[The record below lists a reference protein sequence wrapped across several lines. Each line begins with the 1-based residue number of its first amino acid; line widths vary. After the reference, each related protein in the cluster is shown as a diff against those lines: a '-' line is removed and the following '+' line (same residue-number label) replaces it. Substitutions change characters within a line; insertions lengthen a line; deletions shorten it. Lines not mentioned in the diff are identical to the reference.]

1 MTIKEILN
9 KGTIMLKSDKIE
21 NPKQKARLLLQHVL
35 KMTREQ
41 IIIYDTN
48 QVNKKQEQEYISKI
62 NELIKG
68 KPLQQITHTQ
78 EFMKMN
84 FYVNENVLIPRPDT
98 EILVEEVLKIAKNK
112 RNPVILDLCTG
123 SGAIAI
129 ALAKYLEN
137 AKIYATDISDKAL
150 EVAIKNAKDN
160 EVLEK
165 IEFIQSDLFTNIYT
179 NIKFDI
185 IVSNPPYIRTKI
197 IKTLN
202 KDVQNEPL
210 IALDGGE
217 DGLEFYKKIIEQAY
231 QYMKYNSR
239 LCVEIGYD
247 QKIDV
252 IEIIENQKKFTDIY
266 CKKDLYGND
275 RVIVAKLGD

>member
-1 MTIKEILN
+1 MTIKEIIN
-9 KGTIMLKSDKIE
+9 KGTIMLKNDKIE
-21 NPKQKARLLLQHVL
+21 NPKQKARLLLQYTL

-41 IIIYDTN
+41 IIIYDTK
-48 QVNKKQEQEYISKI
+48 QVSRKEEKEYILNI
-62 NELIKG
+62 NKLIKG
-68 KPLQQITHTQ
+68 KPLQQITNTQ

-98 EILVEEVLKIAKNK
+98 EVLVEEVLKKAKNK

-123 SGAIAI
+123 SGAIAV
-129 ALAKYLEN
+129 ALAKYIEN
-137 AKIYATDISDKAL
+137 AKIYATDISEKAL
-150 EVAIKNAKDN
+150 EVAQKNAKNN
-160 EVLEK
+160 EVSNK
-165 IEFIQSDLFTNIYT
+165 IEFIQSDLFTNIDT
-179 NIKFDI
+179 NLKFDI
-185 IVSNPPYIRTKI
+185 IVSNPPYIRTEV

-210 IALDGGE
+210 IALDGGR
-217 DGLEFYKKIIEQAY
+217 DGLVFYRKIIEQAY
-231 QYMKYNSR
+231 QYMKYNSEI
-239 LCVEIGYD
+239 CMEIGYD

-275 RVIVAKLGD
+275 RVIVATLGD

>member
-1 MTIKEILN
+1 MTIKEIIN
-9 KGTIMLKSDKIE
+9 KGTIMLKNDKIE
-21 NPKQKARLLLQHVL
+21 NPKQKARLLLQYVL

-41 IIIYDTN
+41 IIIYDTK
-48 QVNKKQEQEYISKI
+48 QLNKKEEQEYISNI
-62 NELIKG
+62 NKLIKG

-98 EILVEEVLKIAKNK
+98 EVLVEEVLKVANNRK
-112 RNPVILDLCTG
+112 NPVILDLCTG

-129 ALAKYLEN
+129 SLAKYLEN
-137 AKIYATDISDKAL
+137 VKIYATDISEKAL
-150 EVAIKNAKDN
+150 KVAQKNAKDN
-160 EVLEK
+160 EVSNK
-165 IEFIQSDLFTNIYT
+165 IEFIQSDLFSNIDT

-185 IVSNPPYIRTKI
+185 IVSNPPYIRTEV

-202 KDVQNEPL
+202 KDVQNEPI

-217 DGLEFYKKIIEQAY
+217 DGLEFYREIVEQAY
-231 QYMKYNSR
+231 EHMKYNST
-239 LCVEIGYD
+239 LCMEIGYD

-252 IEIIENQKKFTDIY
+252 IEIIENQKKFTNIY